1 MYAVGGLGWRFA
13 CICVYDIYGFIRGFT
28 SLAAAVGLKQAC
40 FGIGGRGHFTGRLSW
55 HDPVKALQLLQL
67 GMLLA
72 LKVAQFIAFMKWL
85 SVRRSAWWA

>member
-1 MYAVGGLGWRFA
+1 VGGLGWCFA

-72 LKVAQFIAFMKWL
+72 LKVAQFIAFMKLL